1 MELNYKQFF
10 EATPCYLT
18 VQDRDLRIIASNERF
33 KQHFGDNVGRFCFHA
48 YKRRSEPCE
57 NCPVE
62 RTFRDG
68 ESHTSE
74 ELLIN
79 ADGREVAVIVHTT
92 PIFDAQGEVE
102 AVMEMSTD
110 ITGIKQ
116 LQEQLR
122 ASKERYQLIFDEV
135 PCFISIQDRELG
147 IVDANRRFKESFGRA
162 LGRKCYKVYK
172 HRDEQCYP
180 CAVQRTFDD
189 GEVHRSEEVV
199 SSLEG
204 QSINTLV
211 YTAPIR
217 SPGGEI
223 RSVMEMST
231 DITPIRELQSQLESI
246 GLLISSISHGIKGL
260 LTGLDGGVYMVNSG
274 LKKDKRERVEQGWEM
289 VQRNI
294 RRIRDMVLNILYY
307 AKEREPEWAEV
318 AAPGLAEEVLAIV
331 APRAA
336 ELEIELE
343 PQIDQEAGVFDVD
356 LKAVRSLLVNL
367 LENSLDACRMDRKKT
382 DHRVGLRLIGGE
394 DAVTFEVSDNGIG
407 MDRETRE
414 SAFNL
419 FFSAKGGEGTGLGL
433 FISNKIAVAHGGSIE
448 VESELGKGTSFVV
461 RIPRTRTPG

>member
-1 MELNYKQFF
+1 M
-10 EATPCYLT
+10 
-18 VQDRDLRIIASNERF
+18 
-33 KQHFGDNVGRFCFHA
+33 
-48 YKRRSEPCE
+48 
-57 NCPVE
+57 
-62 RTFRDG
+62 
-68 ESHTSE
+68 
-74 ELLIN
+74 
-79 ADGREVAVIVHTT
+79 
-92 PIFDAQGEVE
+92 
-102 AVMEMSTD
+102 
-110 ITGIKQ
+110 
-116 LQEQLR
+116 
-122 ASKERYQLIFDEV
+122 
-135 PCFISIQDRELG
+135 PCFISIQDCELG

-189 GEVHRSEEVV
+189 GEVHSSEEVV

-204 QSINTLV
+204 RSINTLV

-274 LKKDKRERVEQGWEM
+274 LKLDRRERVEQGWEM

-318 AAPGLAEEVLAIV
+318 AAPALAEEVLAIA

-336 ELEIELE
+336 ELGIALE
-343 PQIDQEAGVFDVD
+343 QQIDPEAGFFDAD
-356 LKAVRSLLVNL
+356 LKALRSLLVNL
-367 LENSLDACRMDRKKT
+367 MENSLDACRMDRKKA
-382 DHRVGLRLIGGE
+382 DHQVAIQLRGGA
-394 DAVTFEVSDNGIG
+394 DAVTFEVSDDGIG

-414 SAFNL
+414 NVFNL

-433 FISNKIAVAHGGSIE
+433 FISNKIAAAHNGSID
-448 VESELGKGTSFVV
+448 VESELGKGTRFVV
-461 RIPRTRTPG
+461 KIPRNRATE